1 MDTEGEHAA
10 NASRYAELAHKVKT
24 NLAPLGIRT
33 GAVRSANAMSALAK
47 NRATPSYVHI
57 TGVISSSYIRKGGG
71 RELTIFF
78 PDSNRTYQ
86 ATCYLKLPIRKGDFI
101 DGTVRLDEAG
111 VMHIENLLFIEPS
124 CERKDVVKCFTY
136 ALEIGDTQSGNLYSQ
151 IYRSHPKA
159 EAVVT
164 YLNDLALTLRTEDK
178 IDPLPTLTKEQT
190 CRLLTW
196 WYRDRCMRTLE
207 LLGLTKDEINN
218 PYQSCVDVMRL
229 CYSNPYAVLSLP
241 LPKCDLLMTLFKKE
255 IDPLHRICGEIARFL
270 LKRAEDGSA
279 CVPKLML
286 LRHYPGLLNYESL
299 LKSEYTVVADLD
311 SYYLA
316 SVHNIESQLVSLCVS
331 FVQRSPPPPRTY
343 VVPAKLSDDQHAA
356 VVGALHQRFSVITGT
371 AGTGKCLGY
380 GTLVLKSDGSVVPV
394 QELTVGDKLMGPEG
408 KERVLTSLARGEDH
422 LYRITPEDSDDA
434 NTFVCNEAHI
444 LTLASP
450 LPLTRGRWV
459 YYFVRG
465 RSRIQECPSKE
476 AAQEFADKLERDIF
490 DISVS
495 EYLYRAERCLY
506 QLYYQGVPHLTQ
518 PEHRLILSELAP
530 GTYSSS
536 FANIEERDAFVHSA
550 RAWGCRVRVESAL
563 AITFIIHEQGRYFV
577 PFTVQPLG
585 MGPYYGFELT
595 GDGRFLLH
603 DFLVTHNTTCLAEI
617 VRQLQIYNIEHLI
630 CSFTG
635 KAVAR
640 IREVTKLRT
649 PMTIH
654 RAIMLAKKEEDALRY
669 DFLVID
675 EASMVTVSLFYELMC
690 AYPSLKQVVL
700 IGDDNQLSPIGW
712 GALFEQLIAS
722 RTIPL
727 FRLTINH
734 RVYQNNGASDGITY
748 NAHRLISAKGIGSA
762 NFAFTETSNFAVL
775 EGGIDLVYDIMKG
788 CYAADIKAQQVIV
801 LTPYNE
807 HIIPLNRQIQN
818 IFNAVED
825 KTEDVTSESN
835 DSLSSPTWEIDNVK
849 RTNQG
854 LCVDQQRVA
863 VDSAGFSWR
872 LHDKVM
878 MTKNNYSTGV
888 YNGEM
893 GIIIG
898 VSKEDIT
905 VDFGAAGAHHFLLQ
919 RSEKKWEDGKDENH
933 EPEQTVALLTLGY
946 AISIDKSQ
954 GSEWDFVVI
963 YFPINRET
971 SFLNCQR
978 TFTAMTRAKRAV
990 WIITSDRD
998 GLHRAAIRAP
1008 PRRHEHISTRLRQ
1021 QLPCVVEEIK
1031 EIKEL
1036 KDLTPEQEALLY
1048 FQDEVYD

>member
-1 MDTEGEHAA
+1 MDSEAVA
-10 NASRYAELAHKVKT
+10 NVEKKSTLVPKT
-24 NLAPLGIRT
+24 SSIPWKSTIGTQPQTNIVAKT
-33 GAVRSANAMSALAK
+33 RS
-47 NRATPSYVHI
+47 TPTYVQI
-57 TGVISSSYIRKGGG
+57 TGIIGSSYMRKGGG
-71 RELTIFF
+71 RDLTIFF

-86 ATCYLKLPIRKGDFI
+86 ATCYLKLPIRKGDYI
-101 DGTVRLDEAG
+101 DGTARLDETER
-111 VMHIENLLFIEPS
+111 MHIESLPFIKPS
-124 CERKDVVKCFTY
+124 CERTEIVKCFVYGLELAY
-136 ALEIGDTQSGNLYSQ
+136 AQASGLYGQ
-151 IYRSHPKA
+151 IYRSHPEA

-164 YLNDLALTLRTEDK
+164 YLNDLALAQRSNAEDK
-178 IDPLPTLTKEQT
+178 ITPLPNLTKDQT
-190 CRLLTW
+190 IRLLSW

-207 LLGLTKDEINN
+207 LLGLTKDEINT
-218 PYQSCVDVMRL
+218 PYQSCVDIMRL
-229 CYSNPYAVLSLP
+229 CYTNPYAVLSLP
-241 LPKCDLLMTLFKKE
+241 LPKCDLLMNLFKKE
-255 IDPLHRICGEIARFL
+255 IDPLHRMCGEIARFL
-270 LKRAEDGSA
+270 LKRAQDGSA

-299 LKSEYTVVADLD
+299 LKSDYTVVSDLE

-316 SVHNIESQLVSLCVS
+316 SVHNIESQLTSLCVS
-331 FVQRSPPPPRTY
+331 FVQRPPPESRTY

-380 GTLVLKSDGSVVPV
+380 GTLILKSDGSTTPV
-394 QELTVGDKLMGPEG
+394 QELTIGDKLMGPDG
-408 KERVLTSLARGEDH
+408 KERVITSLARGEDR
-422 LYRITPEDSDDA
+422 LYQIMPENAS
-434 NTFVCNEAHI
+434 TFVCNEAHM
-444 LTLASP
+444 LTLTAP
-450 LPLTRGRWV
+450 LPLTRGQWV
-459 YYFVRG
+459 YYFVGG

-476 AAQEFADKLERDIF
+476 AAQEFAHTLPRDIF

-506 QLYYQGVPHLTQ
+506 QLYYQGVPHLARS
-518 PEHRLILSELAP
+518 EHRLILSELTP

-536 FANIEERDAFVHSA
+536 FANTEERDSFIHSA
-550 RAWGCRVRVESAL
+550 RAWGCRVQSEESAL
-563 AITFIIHEQGRYFV
+563 TITFTIYEQGRYFV

-585 MGPYYGFELT
+585 RGPYYGFELS

-654 RAIMLAKKEEDALRY
+654 RAIMLAKKEEDAFRY

-727 FRLTINH
+727 FRLSINH

-748 NAHRLISAKGIGSA
+748 NAHRLISRKGSA
-762 NFAFTETSNFAVL
+762 NFTFTETSNFAVL

-788 CYAADIKAQQVIV
+788 CYAANITAQQVIV

-807 HIIPLNRQIQN
+807 YIVPLNREIQN
-818 IFNAVED
+818 IFNSVENQSSENGKEATD
-825 KTEDVTSESN
+825 VNPELKVVTSN
-835 DSLSSPTWEIDNVK
+835 AK
-849 RTNQG
+849 G
-854 LCVDQQRVA
+854 VDQQLHVA
-863 VDSAGFSWR
+863 VDSAGLSWR

-878 MTKNNYSTGV
+878 MTENSYNTGV

-893 GIIIG
+893 GIITA
-898 VSKEDIT
+898 VAKEDIT

-919 RSEKKWEDGKDENH
+919 RAEKKWDDGKDKNH
-933 EPEQTVALLTLGY
+933 EPDQTVALLTLGY

-978 TFTAMTRAKRAV
+978 VFTAMTRAKRAV
-990 WIITSDRD
+990 WIITSDRE

-1021 QLPCVVEEIK
+1021 QLPCIVEEAK
-1031 EIKEL
+1031 QVVG
-1036 KDLTPEQEALLY
+1036 DVVALTPEEEAMQY
-1048 FQDEVYD
+1048 FHDEVFD